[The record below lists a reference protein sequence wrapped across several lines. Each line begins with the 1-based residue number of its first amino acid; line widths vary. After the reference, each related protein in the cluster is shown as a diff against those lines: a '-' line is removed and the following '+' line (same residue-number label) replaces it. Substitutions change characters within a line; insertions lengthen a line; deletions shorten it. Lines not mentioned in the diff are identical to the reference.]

1 MIYCVRILALM
12 FQVSSHLASFGHPM
26 ATKNCWDQ
34 CAQLWSPYSVED
46 LNGQLPLH
54 GLQLAKATRIPP
66 RSRRSNDLWTL
77 TEGEVF
83 APHSILHMLS
93 RYRAVPCSYP
103 SQHHWVEESETRFQ
117 KHVSRSRLRC
127 SGILMVLAR
136 TPCHRHRALNCRRP
150 RLTWCSFP
158 HTRST
163 PMGKSQGL
171 SVTRCCAHAFKSKLS
186 HKRHKHSHRTSI
198 NVVYLTCKIK
208 YLDKCKENK
217 NDYQI
222 RNQLSW
228 PAKVRS
234 CRDHWSQAHGGVW
247 LT

>member
-54 GLQLAKATRIPP
+54 GPAACEGYQNSTNAVGD
-66 RSRRSNDLWTL
+66 SNDLWTL

-103 SQHHWVEESETRFQ
+103 SQHHWVEESWRQDSRNMSQDQDCDAVVFWWCWHEHLVTGIEHWIVGD
-117 KHVSRSRLRC
+117 HVWLDVPS
-127 SGILMVLAR
+127 
-136 TPCHRHRALNCRRP
+136 
-150 RLTWCSFP
+150 

-198 NVVYLTCKIK
+198 NVVYP
-208 YLDKCKENK
+208 DVQN
-217 NDYQI
+217 
-222 RNQLSW
+222 
-228 PAKVRS
+228 
-234 CRDHWSQAHGGVW
+234 
-247 LT
+247 